1 MSFIMRFILVLLIVV
16 TSVYSSFGQNRMDQT
31 VAALEDTTASAVP
44 MMVDSIVELKPL
56 FMTPK
61 KTGLFSAIIPG
72 LGQYHNKQ
80 YWKIPIIYVGI
91 GAAAYIISDNL
102 KNYNAFRKEYAG
114 RLSQDPNF
122 VSKFPEY
129 RDEITIK
136 SAQDFYRRNLD
147 LSVLITGL
155 GYTLQVIDAVVFA
168 HLKGF
173 DISEDISLN
182 YKPVMTPQGGLGFGL
197 VMNFK

>member
-1 MSFIMRFILVLLIVV
+1 MRSVLLFIFFIALCK
-16 TSVYSSFGQNRMDQT
+16 TSFGQTRMDKT
-31 VAALEDTTASAVP
+31 VAALEDTTTTKRVEVA
-44 MMVDSIVELKPL
+44 VDSVVELKPL

-61 KTGLFSAIIPG
+61 KTGLFSAIVPG

-80 YWKIPIIYVGI
+80 YWKIPVIYVGV
-91 GAAAYIISDNL
+91 GVAAYFIADNL

-114 RLSQDPNF
+114 RLSNDPSF

-129 RDEITIK
+129 RDDNTIK
-136 SAQDFYRRNLD
+136 SAQDFYRQNLD
-147 LSVLITGL
+147 LTVLITGL

-182 YKPVMTPQGGLGFGL
+182 YKPVMTPQGGIGFGL